1 MTILFYHRLSQE
13 CWLSGS
19 RWCQLLDGLMLV
31 AKMAA
36 SILNGQALNW
46 WTLHFL
52 FETLEFQR
60 WMECF
65 CHSIQTHLKKNEMTH
80 VTFLKQ
86 LKLILMCLICSLRT
100 VIFGFLVAV
109 PVLSQCQFI
118 KFIRSI
124 MYILINPIVGQVE
137 FCNT

>member
-1 MTILFYHRLSQE
+1 
-13 CWLSGS
+13 
-19 RWCQLLDGLMLV
+19 
-31 AKMAA
+31 
-36 SILNGQALNW
+36 
-46 WTLHFL
+46 
-52 FETLEFQR
+52 
-60 WMECF
+60 
-65 CHSIQTHLKKNEMTH
+65 MTH

-86 LKLILMCLICSLRT
+86 LKLILMCLICSPRT